1 MAGDFEALEAF
12 LDDVLELPVTGKDG
26 VERVY
31 RIEDPAAED
40 GVRIEKITTLAARMV
55 AGGAPVDSQ
64 ALDDEE
70 ELDLYKMC
78 LGDQYDPLLRE
89 VSWSRFK
96 HVAITAMMWITVDRE
111 TAAQYWK
118 TGAQPGKAPNRAVR
132 RKSGERGSSAKG
144 AASTTKPPASTSGTK
159 TASQP
164 KKRAKAK
171 ASS

>member
-1 MAGDFEALEAF
+1 MMAEFEALDAF

-26 VERVY
+26 IERVY
-31 RIEDPAAED
+31 RIEDPAAVD
-40 GVRIEKITTLAARMV
+40 GVKIEKITTLAARMV

-64 ALDDEE
+64 ALDDQE

-78 LGDQYDPLLRE
+78 LGDQYDVLLKDLR
-89 VSWSRFK
+89 WSRFK

-118 TGAQPGKAPNRAVR
+118 TGVQPGKPNRAAR
-132 RKSGERGSSAKG
+132 RKQAARGSSAKG

-164 KKRAKAK
+164 KKPKKA
-171 ASS
+171 AAHS